1 MVVLMFNI
9 LNSKHP
15 VTKGVPKKFTLKD
28 ELYYYKQDTA
38 GPGIEIL
45 ANAAKEGSD
54 VSYPSVFVVK
64 HPKARIVAIA
74 LGHDAESHDFAP
86 YQQILRN
93 AVKWVAGK

>member
-1 MVVLMFNI
+1 MNCIIINKIAPARVLKYLPMQLRKD
-9 LNSKHP
+9 LN
-15 VTKGVPKKFTLKD
+15 
-28 ELYYYKQDTA
+28 
-38 GPGIEIL
+38 
-45 ANAAKEGSD
+45 